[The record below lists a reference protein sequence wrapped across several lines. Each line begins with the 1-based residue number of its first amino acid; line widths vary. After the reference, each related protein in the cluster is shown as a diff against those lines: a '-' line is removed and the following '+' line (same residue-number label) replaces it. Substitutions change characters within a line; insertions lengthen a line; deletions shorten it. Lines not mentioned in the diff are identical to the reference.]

1 MVDSFAKGEALAAI
15 ISGHT
20 PENFLSEI
28 YSGTAGGEGEGVGM
42 YDLVC
47 LRVLVTRDSWAV
59 VPAQSTQED
68 PTMCRSG

>member
-1 MVDSFAKGEALAAI
+1 MVDSFANGEALAAVK
-15 ISGHT
+15 SGHT

-28 YSGTAGGEGEGVGM
+28 NSGAAGGEGECVGM

-59 VPAQSTQED
+59 VPA
-68 PTMCRSG
+68 